1 MTSYEA
7 NKKMNQKEAELKAL
21 LGIDTPEAVAKRYEL
36 RQDIEEIWVV
46 WQDAADKERKR

>member
-21 LGIDTPEAVAKRYEL
+21 LGIDTPEAVAKRHDL
-36 RQDIEEIWVV
+36 RQDIEGLWAVY
-46 WQDAADKERKR
+46 QDATDKERKR